1 MIEIKPET
9 KTVIC
14 IGSGGVGK
22 TTLSASLA
30 AGWAKDGK
38 KVLVLT
44 IDPSLRLA
52 QTLGVTTDGDVHRV
66 KLPSETKGELYSCVI
81 NHQKTF
87 DWFIRSAA
95 QNADVEPLLNN
106 RLYQQLSGKL
116 SGSQEFTSLIS
127 LYRYVNSGEYDLVV
141 LDTPPSQ
148 HTWNFLKAPEKISAL
163 FNEGVASWF
172 RQGDESSGFFKKL
185 INISTTQV
193 LKALEMLTG
202 SLFMKELA
210 VFFRAIQNWQG
221 PLETYVSNCHRLLTS
236 PTTEFFLVTAL
247 DPSRLNEAQKLS
259 REISKQGYQLS
270 SVVINRVPV
279 WVQQEASNPHMSPRV
294 QDLKNYY
301 KSLAENLSKGLTQ
314 FKKGLRIYKCFEQ
327 RQKAEDMAGL
337 LLNYDHI
344 VTIMYTNTGS

>member
-1 MIEIKPET
+1 MIELRSET

-22 TTLSASLA
+22 TTMSASLA
-30 AGWAKDGK
+30 AGWARDGK

-44 IDPSLRLA
+44 IDPSMRLT
-52 QTLGVTTDGDVHRV
+52 QTLGVTPDGDVHQV
-66 KLPSETKGELYSCVI
+66 KLPEGSKGSLYSCVI

-87 DWFIRSAA
+87 DWFIRTAA

-127 LYRYVNSGEYDLVV
+127 LHRYVHSREYDLVV

-148 HTWNFLKAPEKISAL
+148 HTWNFLKAPEKISML
-163 FNEGVASWF
+163 FNEGVTSWF
-172 RQGDESSGFFKKL
+172 RQSDEAPSFFKKI
-185 INISTTQV
+185 INLSTTQV

-202 SLFMKELA
+202 SQFMKELSS
-210 VFFRAIQNWQG
+210 FFRSVQKWEG
-221 PLETYVSNCHRLLTS
+221 PLEAYVSNCHRLLVS
-236 PTTEFFLVTAL
+236 PTTEFLLVTAL
-247 DPSRLNEAQKLS
+247 DSSRLNEAQKLS
-259 REISKQGYQLS
+259 REILKQGYQLT
-270 SVVINRVPV
+270 SVIINRVPV
-279 WVQQEASNPHMSPRV
+279 WAQNDAAVSNLSPRV
-294 QDLKNYY
+294 QDLKKYY
-301 KSLAENLSKGLTQ
+301 KSLADNLSIGLTQ

-337 LLNYDHI
+337 LITYDHI
-344 VTIMYTNTGS
+344 VTIMYTN

>member
-1 MIEIKPET
+1 MMDLKPET

-22 TTLSASLA
+22 TTLAASLA
-30 AGWAKDGK
+30 AGWARDGK

-44 IDPSLRLA
+44 IDPSLRLT
-52 QTLGVTTDGDVHRV
+52 QTLGVTPDGDIHEVHLPEGSKG
-66 KLPSETKGELYSCVI
+66 KLFSCVI

-95 QNADVEPLLNN
+95 QDANVQLLLEN

-127 LYRYVNSGEYDLVV
+127 LYRYVNSGDYDLVV

-148 HTWNFLKAPEKISAL
+148 HTWNFLKAPEKISML

-172 RQGDESSGFFKKL
+172 RQSDEAPNFFKKI
-185 INISTTQV
+185 INLSTTQV

-202 SLFMKELA
+202 SQFMKELSS
-210 VFFRAIQNWQG
+210 FFRAVQRWEG
-221 PLETYVSNCHRLLTS
+221 PLEAYVSNCHRLLIS
-236 PTTEFFLVTAL
+236 PTTEFILVTAL
-247 DPSRLNEAQKLS
+247 DSSRLNEAQKLS
-259 REISKQGYQLS
+259 REISKQGYHLTC
-270 SVVINRVPV
+270 VVINRVPV
-279 WVQQEASNPHMSPRV
+279 WAQHETSAKDLSPRV

-301 KSLAENLSKGLTQ
+301 KSLADNLKSGLEQ

-327 RQKAEDMAGL
+327 QQKAEDMTGL

-344 VTIMYTNTGS
+344 VTIMYTN